1 MRSLAIT
8 LLTGLLSITV
18 FAAETIRVQTVNPN
32 VEVFDRPSFSG
43 RVVERL
49 KVQSVLEVT
58 AKKVVGPD
66 GIGAFYEFKNSSGG
80 SVYISDSDVNPAPAQ
95 VAKPAPQV
103 VPVAP
108 VASAPIVP
116 KTLPRK
122 LTPATSA
129 NIAIP
134 VIAAPTT
141 TTAPLAETKPVD
153 APVTQ
158 TRAALTGINLGVVNY
173 AEKYKDV
180 RYQAARSLVGF
191 NYQDYFG
198 GSANYGFN
206 FNLGFSPGA
215 PKFLLDAGAQGA
227 STGYLMMADLEF
239 MANFFAA
246 SAIQLKFGLGASFI
260 SSKFNTTVISE
271 PYSSESSRAGAV
283 MSTGVSYNS
292 ADWTLLLDLRQHIE
306 KESYLSSQ
314 IGILIPIRH

>member
-1 MRSLAIT
+1 MRSLAFA

-80 SVYISDSDVNPAPAQ
+80 SVYISDSDVNPAPVQ
-95 VAKPAPQV
+95 VAKPAP
-103 VPVAP
+103 PMTPAAPAP
-108 VASAPIVP
+108 VIP

-122 LTPATSA
+122 LTPATSP

-141 TTAPLAETKPVD
+141 TTAPLVEPKPVI
-153 APVTQ
+153 ATTAQ
-158 TRAALTGINLGVVNY
+158 SRASLTGINLGIVNY

-198 GSANYGFN
+198 ESANYGFN

-227 STGYLMMADLEF
+227 STGYLMMADFEL

-246 SAIQLKFGLGASFI
+246 SAIQLKFGVGASFI

-271 PYSSESSRAGAV
+271 PYTSESSRAGAV
-283 MSTGVSYNS
+283 LSTGVSYNS
-292 ADWTLLLDLRQHIE
+292 ANWTLLLDLRQHIE

-314 IGILIPIRH
+314 VGILIPIRH

>member
-1 MRSLAIT
+1 MRSLAFAF
-8 LLTGLLSITV
+8 LTGLLSITV
-18 FAAETIRVQTVNPN
+18 LAAETIRVQTVNPN

-80 SVYISDSDVNPAPAQ
+80 SVYISDSDVNPVAVQ
-95 VAKPAPQV
+95 VAKPAP
-103 VPVAP
+103 PVTP
-108 VASAPIVP
+108 IASAPVVP

-122 LTPATSA
+122 LTPPTSP

-141 TTAPLAETKPVD
+141 TTAPLVEPKPVVP
-153 APVTQ
+153 AMAQ
-158 TRAALTGINLGVVNY
+158 SRAALTGINLGIVNY

-191 NYQDYFG
+191 NYKDYFG
-198 GSANYGFN
+198 ESANYGFN

-227 STGYLMMADLEF
+227 STGYLMMADLEL
-239 MANFFAA
+239 MANFFAT
-246 SAIQLKFGLGASFI
+246 SSVQLKFGVGASLI
-260 SSKFNTTVISE
+260 SSKFNTTVIAE
-271 PYSSESSRAGAV
+271 PYTSESSRAGAV
-283 MSTGVSYNS
+283 LSTGVSYNS
-292 ADWTLLLDLRQHIE
+292 ANWTLLLDLRQHVE

-314 IGILIPIRH
+314 VGILIPIRH